1 MNVKSLD
8 YPFQIKSIN
17 EDGVFSGYGTVW
29 GDVDAYSET
38 LAKGSIKR
46 SLKKREPAMLW
57 QHDTTQPVG
66 VWTSLVEDDHGL
78 LLEGK
83 VALDASIGRDAY
95 ALMKLGAVKGLSIGF
110 IPVKWSQDRDN
121 RLVTFS
127 EVDLYEVS
135 IVTFPALSSAKIDNV
150 KSFFNGEQM
159 PTVRDVEAFLRDSGL
174 SKTQA
179 MTFIS
184 KGYQACLRDS
194 DNKENKEQEN
204 ILQNINLLLEKLK
217 HVNGNTERD

>member
-1 MNVKSLD
+1 MNKKCLD
-8 YPFQIKSIN
+8 YPFQIKQLDEN
-17 EDGVFSGYGTVW
+17 GVFSGYGTVW
-29 GDVDAYSET
+29 GDVDVYSES

-57 QHDTTQPVG
+57 QHNITQPVG
-66 VWTSLVEDDHGL
+66 VWTDIKEDDHGL
-78 LLEGK
+78 YLEGK
-83 VALDASIGRDAY
+83 IALDATFGRDAY
-95 ALMKLGAVKGLSIGF
+95 ALMRLGAVKGLSIGF
-110 IPVKWSQDRDN
+110 IPVKWSQDKDT
-121 RLVTFS
+121 RLVTFA

-135 IVTFPALSSAKIDNV
+135 VVTFPALNSARIDNV

-159 PTVRDVEAFLRDSGL
+159 PTVRDVEAFLRDAGL
-174 SKTQA
+174 SKSQA

-204 ILQNINLLLEKLK
+204 ILRNINLLLEKLK
-217 HVNGNTERD
+217 HVNGDSISD